1 MINLSLFKAS
11 EYNEDGLVEH
21 ELDNISYQVQEIN
34 ISARLINQ
42 VLLDESK
49 TGAEKQFEIIEINK
63 RIIALTQG
71 L

>member
-11 EYNEDGLVEH
+11 EYNDDGLVEH

-34 ISARLINQ
+34 ISARLIDQ
-42 VLLDESK
+42 VILDESK
-49 TGAEKQFEIIEINK
+49 TGAEKQFEIVEINK

>member
-11 EYNEDGLVEH
+11 EYNDDGLVEH

-34 ISARLINQ
+34 AGARLIDQ
-42 VLLDESK
+42 VILDESK
-49 TGAEKQFEIIEINK
+49 TVHHKLFEIVEINK

>member
-11 EYNEDGLVEH
+11 EYNDDGLVEH

-34 ISARLINQ
+34 ISARLIDQ
-42 VLLDESK
+42 VILDESK